1 MVLFIS
7 YVKVFVLLDAFYIIF
22 HHKLYGYL
30 DPGTGSIIIQVVIA
44 GLFGALFV
52 IKLFW
57 GTIKNLF
64 KNLLCKRNKVEKN
77 ED

>member
-1 MVLFIS
+1 MVLFMS
-7 YVKVFVLLDAFYIIF
+7 CVKALALFDAFHITF
-22 HHKLYGYL
+22 HHKLCGYL

-57 GTIKNLF
+57 GKIKNLF
-64 KNLLCKRNKVEKN
+64 KKSFSRDNKAEEK
-77 ED
+77 